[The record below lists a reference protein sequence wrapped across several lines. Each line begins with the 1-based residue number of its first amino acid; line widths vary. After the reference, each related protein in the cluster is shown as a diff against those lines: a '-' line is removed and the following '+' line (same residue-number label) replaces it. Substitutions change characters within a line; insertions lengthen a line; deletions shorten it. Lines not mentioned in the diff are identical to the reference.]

1 MISAGESDVEID
13 RISSMHTSC
22 LGFGPLIYK
31 LEADDG
37 FEELMD
43 HCKTVWESVE
53 NQSYSPEKIGK
64 NGLRWCQIFI
74 SCQDMGGH
82 GRTYCNRLFHT
93 QPRIPNRTRYTLT
106 NSRNMKHCVVF

>member
-53 NQSYSPEKIGK
+53 INPTLPKK
-64 NGLRWCQIFI
+64 LV
-74 SCQDMGGH
+74 
-82 GRTYCNRLFHT
+82 RT
-93 QPRIPNRTRYTLT
+93 
-106 NSRNMKHCVVF
+106 V